1 MDYNITTELQPH
13 LDFNEKLVWT
23 GRPKTGIVFRS
34 SDIFLIPFSLLWCGF
49 SIFWF
54 TTALTSGAPFI
65 FAMFG
70 LPFVV
75 IGIIMVF
82 GRFIID
88 AKQRE
93 KTYYGLT
100 DDRIII
106 KYGIYTKSIKSL
118 NIKTLS
124 DIAYVEKNDGSGTIN
139 FGQNNP
145 IMISSNGMNWWPGV
159 NGTPSLDLIQDVRQ
173 VYNKIVEIQKGHKVT
188 NR

>member
-1 MDYNITTELQPH
+1 MDYKITTELQQY
-13 LDFNEKLVWT
+13 LDNNEKLVWT

-34 SDIFLIPFSLLWCGF
+34 ADIFLIPFSLFFCGF
-49 SIFWF
+49 AIFWF
-54 TTALTSGAPFI
+54 TTALISGAPFI

-70 LPFVV
+70 IPFVV

-88 AKQRE
+88 AKQRNN
-93 KTYYGLT
+93 TYYGLT

-106 KYGIYTKSIKSL
+106 KSGIYTKSIKSL

-124 DIAYVEKNDGSGTIN
+124 DIDYVEKNDGSGTIN
-139 FGQNNP
+139 FGQKNP

-159 NGTPSLDLIQDVRQ
+159 KETPSLDLIQDVRK
-173 VYNKIVEIQKGHKVT
+173 VYKKIVEIQKSK
-188 NR
+188 